1 MECLSYCEMNMYKT
15 RVSKNLM
22 QKKNKTHLSQ
32 IKIQTHQISQNRC
45 DTTTPICSA
54 SIEDAVSLIRAI
66 AQDTKI
72 ETRYIDE
79 SDGHT
84 LGAPVLCRYDIPG
97 FDRST
102 KDGFAVCA
110 ADTEEASPQHP
121 IRLTFSGS
129 IQNGYSP
136 SQSLTR
142 GTCMAIATGGA
153 LPDCSDA
160 VVMHEY
166 AHQNGL
172 CVEISCP
179 VSPGDNIIKRDED
192 AQAGKILFPEGW
204 ILRPQD
210 IGVLAG
216 FGICTVQVR
225 AMPVIGILSTGP
237 ELVPADGRPARGE
250 VRETNS
256 YLISALCRKL
266 GAMPKRYGIAWEG
279 TADLS
284 NMLLTAVSECD
295 AIIISGGSAHDERD
309 RTAEVISHHGSI
321 LLSGLSISPR
331 KKMVIGAIDEKPI
344 IGLPGH
350 PASVYL
356 LLLLV
361 VSNLIQA
368 MKGSVSQGLL
378 KETAIAGV
386 DLKAHPD
393 REYHIPVRIDKD
405 QVFPLSRKAGLVSLL
420 THCDGIVHIPQ
431 GSRGVRK
438 GEMLEVMDLTRI
450 RSPFHVQPH
459 NG

>member
-1 MECLSYCEMNMYKT
+1 
-15 RVSKNLM
+15 M
-22 QKKNKTHLSQ
+22 QKKNHIHITEKN
-32 IKIQTHQISQNRC
+32 IQNHHSTQNRC
-45 DTTTPICSA
+45 DGTPPICSA
-54 SIEDAVSLIRAI
+54 SIEDAVSLIRSI

-79 SDGHT
+79 SDGYT
-84 LGAPVLCRYDIPG
+84 LGAPVVCRHDIPG

-110 ADTEEASPQHP
+110 ADTEDASPQNP
-121 IRLTFSGS
+121 VRLTFSGS

-136 SQSLTR
+136 SHSLTR
-142 GTCMAIATGGA
+142 GTCMVIATGGA
-153 LPDCSDA
+153 LPDGSDA
-160 VVMHEY
+160 VVMHEH
-166 AHQNGL
+166 AHL
-172 CVEISCP
+172 KDSCVEISCP
-179 VSPGDNIIKRDED
+179 VSPGNNIIRRDED
-192 AQAGKILFPEGW
+192 AQAGKILFSAGW

-266 GAMPKRYGIAWEG
+266 GAIPKRYGIAWEG

-309 RTAEVISHHGSI
+309 RTAEVISRHGSI

-331 KKMVIGAIDEKPI
+331 KKMVIGAIEKKPI

-368 MKGSVSQGLL
+368 MKGSVTHGLL
-378 KETAIAGV
+378 KETAIAGI
-386 DLKAHPD
+386 DMKAHPD

-405 QVFPLSRKAGLVSLL
+405 LVFPLSRKAGLVSLL

-431 GSRGVRK
+431 GSRGVKK

-459 NG
+459 DG